1 MFFFRSLAVMPPLP
15 PALAKLAVL
24 AKNFWW
30 SWEPGADAVFRW
42 LDEELWDNLH
52 HNPVAFLLSLP
63 PEKLAEAAQNPEY
76 MEIYEECCARFEKY
90 LNQPTWFDQTFPDQK
105 ERVIAYLSAEFGIH
119 ECLPIY
125 SGGLGL
131 LAGDHLKAASDL
143 GLPLV
148 AVGLLYKFGYFNQE
162 INPEGWQEAR
172 YPLLNFY
179 KMPITP
185 VTDGEGRELEVQVE
199 LSGQNIC
206 RTVSLRI
213 WEAAVGRVKLYLL
226 DSDTPRNRVEDR
238 QLTGRLYGGDQEM
251 RLVQEILLGIG
262 GVRALRAMGIK
273 PVVWHINEGHAAFSV
288 LERLRELVSEGLEI
302 ETAREVVRAS
312 TIFTTHTPVPAG
324 HDIFQPELL
333 SCYFERFCHQGNLNW
348 NAFVAPAYDPDRQGY
363 NMTLLAHRHA
373 SYTNAVSRLHGETT
387 RRMFFHLYPGIPE
400 AEIPVT
406 TVTNGVHIE
415 TWVAPEWVERFNRVA
430 GDKWRTSYNNPE
442 AWEKIAKLPAAEIWS
457 VRKELKARMLEK
469 CRARLLAQR
478 QRYFASPSQQEEI
491 ETYLPPD
498 VLTVVFA
505 RRFATYK
512 RAYLLLRDRERLAR
526 LVNDPEQPVQFIFAG
541 KAHPADRSGQEIIK
555 QIYDLSQEEPFRGKV
570 TFVEEYDIELAQ
582 CLVQGADVWLNTPRR
597 PLEASGTSGQ
607 KAVLNGTVH
616 LSILDGWW
624 PEAYNGK
631 NGFAVGRGEVLPDDT
646 TQDYY
651 DSLSL
656 YAVLEDVVIPAYYRR
671 THGVPRDW
679 IEIIREGWRSIPHY
693 FNTGRMVKEYA
704 ARFYVPLMERYD
716 QLVKDDYA
724 AARRV
729 RDFKEYLTQNWPAVA
744 VLSVTAARPALPVAG
759 QTIAVA
765 ATVRLGA
772 IKPED
777 VVVEIMLGR
786 SKDWQLTEMNGV
798 RMELTE
804 ALGDATYRFS
814 GTITLTQGAL
824 GYTVRVRPA
833 DSMFVHPFEL
843 PLIAWAPEF

>member
-1 MFFFRSLAVMPPLP
+1 
-15 PALAKLAVL
+15 
-24 AKNFWW
+24 
-30 SWEPGADAVFRW
+30 
-42 LDEELWDNLH
+42 
-52 HNPVAFLLSLP
+52 
-63 PEKLAEAAQNPEY
+63 
-76 MEIYEECCARFEKY
+76 
-90 LNQPTWFDQTFPDQK
+90 
-105 ERVIAYLSAEFGIH
+105 
-119 ECLPIY
+119 
-125 SGGLGL
+125 
-131 LAGDHLKAASDL
+131 
-143 GLPLV
+143 
-148 AVGLLYKFGYFNQE
+148 
-162 INPEGWQEAR
+162 
-172 YPLLNFY
+172 
-179 KMPITP
+179 
-185 VTDGEGRELEVQVE
+185 
-199 LSGQNIC
+199 
-206 RTVSLRI
+206 
-213 WEAAVGRVKLYLL
+213 
-226 DSDTPRNRVEDR
+226 
-238 QLTGRLYGGDQEM
+238 
-251 RLVQEILLGIG
+251 
-262 GVRALRAMGIK
+262 
-273 PVVWHINEGHAAFSV
+273 
-288 LERLRELVSEGLEI
+288 
-302 ETAREVVRAS
+302 
-312 TIFTTHTPVPAG
+312 VPAG

-430 GDKWRTSYNNPE
+430 GDKWRTPDNSPE

-526 LVNDPEQPVQFIFAG
+526 LVNNPEQPVQFIFAG

-570 TFVEEYDIELAQ
+570 TFIEEYDIELAQ

-631 NGFAVGRGEVLPDDT
+631 NGFAVGRGEVLPDDA

-765 ATVRLGA
+765 ATVHLGA

-777 VVVEIMLGR
+777 VVVEIILGKT
-786 SKDWQLTEMNGV
+786 KDWQLTEMNGV

>member
-30 SWEPGADAVFRW
+30 SWEPGAGAVFRW
-42 LDEELWDNLH
+42 LDAELWDNLH
-52 HNPVAFLLSLP
+52 HNPIAFLLSLP
-63 PEKLAEAAQNPEY
+63 PEKLTEAAQNSEY
-76 MEIYEECCARFEKY
+76 MEIYEECCARFETY
-90 LNQPTWFDQTFPDQK
+90 LNQPTWFDQTFPDKK

-185 VTDGEGRELEVQVE
+185 VTDREGRELEVQVE
-199 LSGQNIC
+199 LSGQNLC
-206 RTVSLRI
+206 RIVSLRI
-213 WEAAVGRVKLYLL
+213 WEATVGRVKLYLL

-238 QLTGRLYGGDQEM
+238 QLTGRLYGGDHEM

-262 GVRALRAMGIK
+262 GVRALRAMGIR

-288 LERLRELVSEGLEI
+288 LERLRELVSEGLEL

-324 HDIFQPELL
+324 HDIFPPELL
-333 SCYFERFCHQGNLNW
+333 SCYFERFYHQGGLDW
-348 NAFVAPAYDPDRQGY
+348 RAFLAPAYDPDRQGH

-387 RRMFFHLYPGIPE
+387 RRMFFHIYPGIPE

-415 TWVAPEWVERFNRVA
+415 TWVAPEWVEHFNRIA
-430 GDKWRTSYNNPE
+430 GDKWRTPYNSPE
-442 AWEKIAKLPAAEIWS
+442 AWEKIAKMPAVEIWS

-512 RAYLLLRDRERLAR
+512 RAYLLLRDRERLAK
-526 LVNDPEQPVQFIFAG
+526 LVNNPEQPVQFIFTG

-570 TFVEEYDIELAQ
+570 TFIEEYDIELAQ

-631 NGFAVGRGEVLPDDT
+631 NGFAVGRGEVLPDDA

-716 QLVKDDYA
+716 RLVKDDYA

-729 RDFKEYLTQNWPAVA
+729 REFKEYLTQNWPAVA
-744 VLSVTAARPALPVAG
+744 VLSVTAEKPALPVAG
-759 QTIAVA
+759 QTIAVSA
-765 ATVRLGA
+765 VVRLGA

-786 SKDWQLTEMNGV
+786 TKDWQLTEMNGF

-804 ALGDATYRFS
+804 ALGDNTYRFS
-814 GTITLTQGAL
+814 GAITLTQGAL
-824 GYTVRVRPA
+824 GYTVRVRPE
-833 DSMFVHPFEL
+833 DSIFVHPFEL